1 MGSITDVYSSVCKE
15 LKLRTNRY
23 ILEVLQETEGKTGGI
38 TLKLTGNDR
47 LRKVKQV
54 TNKDAL
60 ALSRTL
66 RDNDSVTGLDLRYN
80 CITDEGAGH
89 LADLLKENVC
99 LRFLDL
105 TCNDIQTD
113 GAEYIAKS
121 LTSNDALLSL
131 RLTGNKIGNGG
142 AMHFASMLQVNS
154 TLQELDVADSDLGTQ
169 SVIAFAIVLNNNK
182 SLRSVNISRPLL
194 FSHQEETAVHL
205 SGMLVVNQCL
215 RELHLGKM
223 GMTDYGVERLTD
235 ALRTNYTLKYLD
247 LRCNR
252 VTRDGARCLA
262 KVLKNNGT
270 LEILDL
276 ASNRIEDDGALY
288 LSQAIALPTCNLKA
302 LSIPNNNI
310 ATVGLVSLSRA
321 MQANNTLTHIY
332 IWGNRLE
339 EPVCQAFSDLLSS
352 GRLSSE
358 QTDVCVY
365 EVDGCVCLAEVFH
378 GLKRHYY
385 WTPSYGQDVN
395 PASNAAVALTNT
407 QLYPNSSHTP

>member
-23 ILEVLQETEGKTGGI
+23 ILEVLQETEGKTGDI
-38 TLKLTGNDR
+38 TLQLTGNDR
-47 LRKVKQV
+47 LRKVQQV

-89 LADLLKENVC
+89 LADLLK
-99 LRFLDL
+99 
-105 TCNDIQTD
+105 
-113 GAEYIAKS
+113 
-121 LTSNDALLSL
+121 SNDALLSL

-252 VTRDGARCLA
+252 VTREGARCLA

-276 ASNRIEDDGALY
+276 ASNRIEDDGAFY

-395 PASNAAVALTNT
+395 PASNAAMALTNT

>member
-23 ILEVLQETEGKTGGI
+23 ILEVLQETEGKTGDI

-47 LRKVKQV
+47 LRKVEQV

-89 LADLLKENVC
+89 LADLLK
-99 LRFLDL
+99 
-105 TCNDIQTD
+105 
-113 GAEYIAKS
+113 
-121 LTSNDALLSL
+121 SNDALLSL

-223 GMTDYGVERLTD
+223 GMTDCGVERLTD

-247 LRCNR
+247 LRCNH

-276 ASNRIEDDGALY
+276 AFNRIEDDGALY

-302 LSIPNNNI
+302 LSIPSNNI

-395 PASNAAVALTNT
+395 PASNAAVTLTNT
-407 QLYPNSSHTP
+407 QLYPN

>member
-23 ILEVLQETEGKTGGI
+23 ILEVLQETEGKTGDI

-47 LRKVKQV
+47 LRKVEQV

-89 LADLLKENVC
+89 LADLLK
-99 LRFLDL
+99 
-105 TCNDIQTD
+105 
-113 GAEYIAKS
+113 
-121 LTSNDALLSL
+121 SNDALLSL
-131 RLTGNKIGNGG
+131 RMTGNKIGNGG

-223 GMTDYGVERLTD
+223 GMTDCGVERLTD

-276 ASNRIEDDGALY
+276 AFNRIEDDGALY

-302 LSIPNNNI
+302 LSIPSNNI

-385 WTPSYGQDVN
+385 WTPSYGQDLN
-395 PASNAAVALTNT
+395 PASNAAVTLTNT
-407 QLYPNSSHTP
+407 QLYPN

>member
-23 ILEVLQETEGKTGGI
+23 ILEVLQETEGKTGDI

-47 LRKVKQV
+47 LRKVEQV

-89 LADLLKENVC
+89 LADLLK
-99 LRFLDL
+99 
-105 TCNDIQTD
+105 
-113 GAEYIAKS
+113 
-121 LTSNDALLSL
+121 SNDALLSL

-223 GMTDYGVERLTD
+223 GMTDCGVERLTD

-276 ASNRIEDDGALY
+276 AFNRIEDDGALY

-302 LSIPNNNI
+302 LFIPSNNI

-365 EVDGCVCLAEVFH
+365 EVDGCVCLAEIFH

-385 WTPSYGQDVN
+385 WTPSYGQDGN
-395 PASNAAVALTNT
+395 PASNAAVTLTNT
-407 QLYPNSSHTP
+407 QLYPN

>member
-1 MGSITDVYSSVCKE
+1 MGSITEVYSSVCKE

-23 ILEVLQETEGKTGGI
+23 ILEVLQETEGKTGDI

-47 LRKVKQV
+47 LRKVEKV

-89 LADLLKENVC
+89 LADLLK
-99 LRFLDL
+99 
-105 TCNDIQTD
+105 
-113 GAEYIAKS
+113 
-121 LTSNDALLSL
+121 SNDALLSL

-154 TLQELDVADSDLGTQ
+154 TLQVLDVADSDLGTQ

-223 GMTDYGVERLTD
+223 GMTDFGVERLTD

-252 VTRDGARCLA
+252 VTRDGALCLA

-302 LSIPNNNI
+302 LSIPSNNI

-395 PASNAAVALTNT
+395 PASNAALAFTNT
-407 QLYPNSSHTP
+407 QLHPNSSHTP

>member
-1 MGSITDVYSSVCKE
+1 MGSITEVYSSVCKE

-23 ILEVLQETEGKTGGI
+23 ILEVLQETEGKTGDI

-47 LRKVKQV
+47 LRKVEKV

-80 CITDEGAGH
+80 CITDEGAEH
-89 LADLLKENVC
+89 LADLLQENVC
-99 LRFLDL
+99 LRSLDL
-105 TCNDIQTD
+105 MCNDIQTD

-121 LTSNDALLSL
+121 LTSNEALLSL
-131 RLTGNKIGNGG
+131 RLTGNKIGNRG
-142 AMHFASMLQVNS
+142 AMHLASMLQRNS
-154 TLQELDVADSDLGTQ
+154 TLQELDMADSDL
-169 SVIAFAIVLNNNK
+169 
-182 SLRSVNISRPLL
+182 
-194 FSHQEETAVHL
+194 
-205 SGMLVVNQCL
+205 
-215 RELHLGKM
+215 
-223 GMTDYGVERLTD
+223 
-235 ALRTNYTLKYLD
+235 
-247 LRCNR
+247 
-252 VTRDGARCLA
+252 
-262 KVLKNNGT
+262 
-270 LEILDL
+270 ILDL

-302 LSIPNNNI
+302 LSIPSNNI

-385 WTPSYGQDVN
+385 WTPSYGQNGN
-395 PASNAAVALTNT
+395 PASNAALALTNT
-407 QLYPNSSHTP
+407 QLHLNSSHTP

>member
-23 ILEVLQETEGKTGGI
+23 ILEVLQETEGKTGDI

-47 LRKVKQV
+47 LRKVEQV

-99 LRFLDL
+99 LRSLDL

-131 RLTGNKIGNGG
+131 RMTGNKIGNGG

-154 TLQELDVADSDLGTQ
+154 TLQELDVADSDL
-169 SVIAFAIVLNNNK
+169 
-182 SLRSVNISRPLL
+182 
-194 FSHQEETAVHL
+194 EETAVHL

-223 GMTDYGVERLTD
+223 GMTDCGVERLTD

-276 ASNRIEDDGALY
+276 AFNRIEDDGALY

-302 LSIPNNNI
+302 LSIPSNNI

-385 WTPSYGQDVN
+385 WTPSYGQDLN
-395 PASNAAVALTNT
+395 PASNAAVTLTNT
-407 QLYPNSSHTP
+407 QLYPN